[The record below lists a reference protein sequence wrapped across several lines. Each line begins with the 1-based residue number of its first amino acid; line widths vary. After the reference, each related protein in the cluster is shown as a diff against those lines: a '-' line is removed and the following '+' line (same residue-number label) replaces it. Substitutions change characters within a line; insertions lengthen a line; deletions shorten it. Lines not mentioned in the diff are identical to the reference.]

1 MICGMLV
8 VTGLTGASMPVKC
21 SKPERPTVTPIHVS
35 ELRDARPHGASNR
48 EAGQPRKLQHTGPCQ
63 DREPGQVSVCGGG
76 GGQENRRA
84 KELCKAFLAEG
95 RKT

>member
-1 MICGMLV
+1 
-8 VTGLTGASMPVKC
+8 MPVKC

-63 DREPGQVSVCGGG
+63 DREPGQCQDIEAPQPQAYASHPGGG
-76 GGQENRRA
+76 NLSCQEMDVAVAVASVLQRSPPP
-84 KELCKAFLAEG
+84 L
-95 RKT
+95 